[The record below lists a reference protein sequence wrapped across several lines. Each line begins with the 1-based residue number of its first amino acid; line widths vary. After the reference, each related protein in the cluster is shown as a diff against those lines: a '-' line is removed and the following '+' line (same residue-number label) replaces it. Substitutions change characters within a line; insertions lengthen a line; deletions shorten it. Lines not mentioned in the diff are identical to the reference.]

1 MRGNV
6 APEGKDLDAVIA
18 AYVEEH
24 TDPVPPLLE
33 ELARE
38 TERRTGRLYWSIG
51 RVEGCLLQ
59 MLVKISGARRAVEI
73 GTFTGYS
80 ALLIAEALPAD
91 GRLVTCEANPE
102 HADLAREY
110 FGRSPHGGKIELALG
125 PALDTLKRLPEGG
138 SDLVFID
145 ADKPSYGRY
154 FDEAVRLLRPGGVV
168 FVDNVFWRKKI
179 FKRRVTNANAAAI
192 AAFNAKVKADPRVE
206 KVMLSVRDGCYL
218 IRKK

>member
-1 MRGNV
+1 M
-6 APEGKDLDAVIA
+6 APEGKDLEAVIA

-24 TDPVPPLLE
+24 TDGGSPLLD

-38 TERRTGRLYWSIG
+38 TERRTGLLRWSIG
-51 RVEGCLLQ
+51 RVEGRLLQ
-59 MLVKISGARRAVEI
+59 LLVKISGTRRAVEI

-91 GRLVTCEANPE
+91 GRLITCEADPG
-102 HADLAREY
+102 HAAVASDFFR
-110 FGRSPHGGKIELALG
+110 RSPHGGKIELALG
-125 PALDTLKRLPEGG
+125 PALETLARLPG
-138 SDLVFID
+138 SGCDLVFID

-154 FDEAVRLLRPGGVV
+154 FDEAVRILRPGGVV
-168 FVDNVFWRKKI
+168 FVDNVFWRGKI
-179 FKRRVTNANAAAI
+179 FKRRVTNENARAI

>member
-1 MRGNV
+1 M
-6 APEGKDLDAVIA
+6 ALEAEDLSAAIA

-24 TDPVPPLLE
+24 TDGVPPLLD

-38 TERRTGRLYWSIG
+38 TERRTGRQRWSIG
-51 RVEGCLLQ
+51 RVEGRLLQ

-91 GRLVTCEANPE
+91 GRLTTCEADPG
-102 HADLAREY
+102 HAALARAY
-110 FGRSPHGGKIELALG
+110 FGRSPHGGKIELVLG
-125 PALDTLKRLPEGG
+125 PALDTLARLPAGQ

-154 FDEAVRLLRPGGVV
+154 FDEAVRLLRPGGVI
-168 FVDNVFWRKKI
+168 FVDNVFWRGKV
-179 FKRRVTNANAAAI
+179 FKRRITNVNAAAI